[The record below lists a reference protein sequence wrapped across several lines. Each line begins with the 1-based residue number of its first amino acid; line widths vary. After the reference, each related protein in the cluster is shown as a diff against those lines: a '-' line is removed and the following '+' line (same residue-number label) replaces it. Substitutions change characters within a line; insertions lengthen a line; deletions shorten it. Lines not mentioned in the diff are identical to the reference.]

1 MASVYALVLARGGS
15 KGLPGKNV
23 RLLGG
28 HPLIAWSIAAARA
41 SGVVDR
47 VVCSTDCKEIATIA
61 RKYGADVPFMRP
73 AELASDSA
81 TDLDVF
87 EHALSWLDD
96 HGESP
101 NLIVQLRPTTPF
113 RHPSWIDTA
122 VERMIA
128 DSKITCVRSVTCA
141 EPTPYK
147 MWSLSA
153 DGERLLPLLTVEGM
167 IEPYNMPRQKLPV
180 AYWHTG
186 QLDVIRSD
194 TIRAGSMTGTQ
205 IAPLQVDRDMAIDI
219 DTLRDFQLA
228 ELAFDETM
236 PATLR
241 HGIAEAPSEISQ

>member
-1 MASVYALVLARGGS
+1 MTGVCALVLARSGS
-15 KGLPGKNV
+15 KGLPGKNI
-23 RLLGG
+23 RSLGG

-41 SGVVDR
+41 SGAVDC
-47 VVCSTDCKEIATIA
+47 VVCSTDCEQIAAIA
-61 RKYGADVPFMRP
+61 RSYGAETPFLRP
-73 AELASDSA
+73 AELASDNA

-96 HGESP
+96 HGKSP
-101 NLIVQLRPTTPF
+101 DLIVQLRPTTPF
-113 RHPSWIDTA
+113 RDPAWIDAA
-122 VERMIA
+122 VERMRA
-128 DSKITCVRSVTCA
+128 DLAITCVRSVTSA

-147 MWSLSA
+147 MWSLSH
-153 DGERLLPLLTVEGM
+153 DGARLSPLLTVEGM
-167 IEPYNMPRQKLPV
+167 SEPYNMPRQKLPL

-205 IAPLQVDRDMAIDI
+205 IAPLHVDRDLAIDI

-236 PATLR
+236 PAILR
-241 HGIAEAPSEISQ
+241 HVIAEPVGEAS